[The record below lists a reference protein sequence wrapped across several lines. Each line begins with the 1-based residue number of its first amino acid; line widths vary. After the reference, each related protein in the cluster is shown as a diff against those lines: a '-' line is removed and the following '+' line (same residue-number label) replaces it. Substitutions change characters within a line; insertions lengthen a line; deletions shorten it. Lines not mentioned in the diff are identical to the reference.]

1 MVRDV
6 LPLPHRG
13 REMRAPRPFR
23 ECPPEALDDL
33 VVFDLETTGLSPTN
47 DEIIQIAAARVREG
61 QLVKGDE
68 FHSYVKPSIPIPAF
82 ITSYTGVTDDDVRDA
97 PREWAALAA
106 FSEYSRDSVLVAHNG
121 HSFDMN
127 FLRSVC
133 AQNTRPSREVEYV
146 DSMHLSWAVWGRRR
160 GERHGL
166 DAVASRLQ
174 VGPPTARRHDA
185 RGDVEMTAQCVV
197 QLLEMLRGA
206 EEVRPVKVY
215 VGALPG

>member
-1 MVRDV
+1 
-6 LPLPHRG
+6 
-13 REMRAPRPFR
+13 MRAPRPYR
-23 ECPPEALDDL
+23 ECLPAELEDL
-33 VVFDLETTGLSPTN
+33 VVFDLETTGLSPTH
-47 DEIIQIAAARVREG
+47 DEIIQIAASRVRG
-61 QLVKGDE
+61 GRLVPGDD
-68 FHSYVKPSIPIPAF
+68 FFSYVKPSIPIPAF

-97 PREWAALAA
+97 PGEWAVLKA
-106 FSEYSRDSVLVAHNG
+106 FSEYSGDSVLVAHNG

-133 AQNTRPSREVEYV
+133 AQNTKPSREVEYV
-146 DSMHLSWAVWGRRR
+146 DSMHLSWGVWGRRR

-174 VGPPTARRHDA
+174 VEPPTERRHDA

-197 QLLEMLRGA
+197 QLLEMLCQK
-206 EEVRPVKVY
+206 EETKPVKVY